1 MWCSFFLIFFGFRLK
16 RGSMGIQDY
25 SFLRDLQVEFKEV
38 TNRFSLCFWF
48 YLNEA
53 STLPSTIL
61 YQVFIFL
68 LTEKKKNPF
77 TAVFLCSC
85 YASQFCVCCCVL
97 SRFNSFLVSV

>member
-1 MWCSFFLIFFGFRLK
+1 
-16 RGSMGIQDY
+16 MGIQDY

-68 LTEKKKNPF
+68 LTEKKKILLQLF
-77 TAVFLCSC
+77 FYVLVMRLSFVYAAVFCLGLTH
-85 YASQFCVCCCVL
+85 F
-97 SRFNSFLVSV
+97 